1 MKNSPRCD
9 RLEVFGFNVTTYI
22 FHTCVQ
28 TVSRLAAVLVGR
40 GVEEDD
46 GENVQVPHAVDARE
60 KSAVDL
66 QGVVA
71 AVPVTLTHLVT
82 QQSGG
87 TKQQKMAAKTL
98 TV

>member
-1 MKNSPRCD
+1 M
-9 RLEVFGFNVTTYI
+9 YI

-66 QGVVA
+66 EGVVA
-71 AVPVTLTHLVT
+71 TVPVTLTHLVT

-87 TKQQKMAAKTL
+87 TKPQKKKNAAKTL

>member
-1 MKNSPRCD
+1 M
-9 RLEVFGFNVTTYI
+9 
-22 FHTCVQ
+22 
-28 TVSRLAAVLVGR
+28 GR

-71 AVPVTLTHLVT
+71 AVPLTLTHLVT

-87 TKQQKMAAKTL
+87 TKPQKNGSKDFDC
-98 TV
+98 VR